1 MPNKKIPTSR
11 IMTPAD
17 FLRALSATRM
27 APDGATAQ
35 ACRLVL
41 VDGLTAY
48 AASKQVGVGQPA
60 ISRALAKL
68 RAVRCCPTCGQ
79 AVRG

>member
-1 MPNKKIPTSR
+1 MPNKKIPISR
-11 IMTPAD
+11 IMTSTQ
-17 FLRALSATRM
+17 FTRALSATRM

-48 AASKQVGVGQPA
+48 AASQQVGVGQAA

-68 RAVRCCPTCGQ
+68 RSVRCCPTCGQ

>member
-1 MPNKKIPTSR
+1 
-11 IMTPAD
+11 MTPAD
-17 FLRALSATRM
+17 FAKALSATRM
-27 APDGATAQ
+27 IPDGATAK

-41 VDGLTAY
+41 VDGMTAY
-48 AASKQVGVGQPA
+48 AASQIVGVGQPA

-68 RAVRCCPTCGQ
+68 RSVRCCPTCGQ